1 MDRDTVRLLLLA
13 LGVIVLSAIYL
24 WGRYGQ
30 RLIRLLKQ
38 NLRHSYHR
46 PEPQDQQN
54 LDELEPFDYSSS
66 PHIRREPDLKGFD
79 YSLSEQDELSDEA
92 DLVLDNSP
100 TETLFETHQEGP
112 EAPPFLIQISVV
124 AGPGRFFDGLELKQS
139 LLDSDLLFGEMGIFH
154 RFDREYKQSLFSVA
168 SLVEPGTFPIEEMED
183 FECPGIVLF
192 FQTARVSNPLQVYD
206 DLVETSR
213 ELASRLHGVQ
223 WDESR
228 QPLTAG
234 KISHMRNLLKHANSD
249 QV

>member
-13 LGVIVLSAIYL
+13 LGVIILAAIYV

-30 RLIRLLKQ
+30 SLIRRLKQ

-46 PEPQDQQN
+46 SEPQDQQI

-79 YSLSEQDELSDEA
+79 YSLSEQDELLDEA
-92 DLVLDNSP
+92 DLGLDNAP
-100 TETLFETHQEGP
+100 TETLFETHHEGP

-139 LLDSDLLFGEMGIFH
+139 LLDSDLLFGEMGVFH

>member
-13 LGVIVLSAIYL
+13 LGVVVLAGIYF
-24 WGRYGQ
+24 WGRFGQ
-30 RLIRLLKQ
+30 HLIRT
-38 NLRHSYHR
+38 LRQKMSHTHHR
-46 PEPQDQQN
+46 IEPQDPET
-54 LDELEPFDYSSS
+54 LDELEPFDYGSS

-79 YSLSEQDELSDEA
+79 YSLSDQDEFSDEV
-92 DLVLDNSP
+92 DIGLDNAP
-100 TETLFETHQEGP
+100 PETIFESQQEGP

-139 LLDSDLLFGEMGIFH
+139 LLDADLLFGEMGIFH

-234 KISHMRNLLKHANSD
+234 KISHMRNLLKHADSD